1 MKKST
6 EIFNESKR
14 SLVDQ
19 RTRVSNNIRALDA
32 KRAVVTRALRK
43 LGVDKSDDDMNT
55 FVSVSYSEVTLH
67 LTLRNLD
74 SFKDSR
80 LTSLLYKLENLN
92 PRSVNNSEWADYVE
106 KTFNY
111 VFDEYRVSLDASVR
125 SDSPTCR
132 RVVESIEIVE
142 QPKYKIVCD

>member
-6 EIFNESKR
+6 EIFAIAKR
-14 SLVDQ
+14 GLIDQ
-19 RTRVSNNIRALDA
+19 RIRVSNNIHALDI

-43 LGVDKSDDDMNT
+43 LGVDKSDDDMNA
-55 FVSVSYSEVTLH
+55 FASVSYGDVTLH

-80 LTSLLYKLENLN
+80 LTSLLDKLENLN
-92 PRSVNNSEWADYVE
+92 PRSVSNTEWADYLE

>member
-6 EIFNESKR
+6 EIFNDSKR
-14 SLVDQ
+14 SLIDQ
-19 RTRVSNNIRALDA
+19 RTRVSNNIRTLDG
-32 KRAVVTRALRK
+32 KRVIVTRALRK
-43 LGVDKSDDDMNT
+43 LGVDKDEDLN
-55 FVSVSYSEVTLH
+55 VYISVSYSDITLN
-67 LTLRNLD
+67 LSLRNLD

-80 LTSLLYKLENLN
+80 LTAMLDKLEDLK
-92 PRSVNNSEWADYVE
+92 PRHVDNSEWADYVE
-106 KTFNY
+106 KTFTY
-111 VFDEYRVSLDASVR
+111 RFDEYRVVLETSVR